1 MQNAQYLISGVSTEI
16 FRQLHD
22 LFMPATIILS
32 HQWCTATQ
40 LFDIEISDKSMLCV
54 QDGNI
59 AIIYKDKSYTIN
71 HDDYVTAK
79 LY

>member
-16 FRQLHD
+16 FRELHD
-22 LFMPATIILS
+22 LFMPETIILS
-32 HQWCTATQ
+32 HYWCTATQ
-40 LFDIEISDKSMLCV
+40 LFDIEISDKSMLSIYN
-54 QDGNI
+54 GNI
-59 AIIYKDKSYTIN
+59 TIIYKNKSYTIF